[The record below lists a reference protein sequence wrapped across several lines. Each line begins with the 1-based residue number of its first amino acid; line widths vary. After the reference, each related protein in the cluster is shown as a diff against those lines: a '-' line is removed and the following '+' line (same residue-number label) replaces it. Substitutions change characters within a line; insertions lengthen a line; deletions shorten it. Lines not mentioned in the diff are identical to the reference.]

1 MKRSVIPRPG
11 YRCEKPAYDDTME
24 QILVVW

>member
-11 YRCEKPAYDDTME
+11 YRYEKPDYDDTIE